1 MKKKV
6 LRFISTALMAVM
18 VTVALPAE
26 LAEAALEKVSSPA
39 KVTTF
44 KSSDSFEKEYLQ
56 ASVSDRSVLKINYRT
71 PLDTSL
77 FRISLYRLVPD
88 KGDMDLDIFVEP
100 VISTASDG
108 TTLYGFTYHL
118 DTALLNIPDGYY
130 NLYLRRCSNPLGATI
145 LDYKSSGV
153 LYKNM
158 EIRISG
164 GKVSIKKFIDSLM
177 LAADREM

>member
-56 ASVSDRSVLKINYRT
+56 ASVSDRSVLNINYRT
-71 PLDTSL
+71 PLTTSL
-77 FRISLYRLVPD
+77 FRVSLYRLVPN
-88 KGDMDLDIFVEP
+88 KGDIDLDIFVEP
-100 VISTASDG
+100 KISTASDG
-108 TTLYGFTYHL
+108 TTIYSFSYRL
-118 DTALLNIPDGYY
+118 DVDLLNIPDG
-130 NLYLRRCSNPLGATI
+130 
-145 LDYKSSGV
+145 
-153 LYKNM
+153 
-158 EIRISG
+158 
-164 GKVSIKKFIDSLM
+164 
-177 LAADREM
+177 

>member
-26 LAEAALEKVSSPA
+26 LADGALQEVSSPA
-39 KVTTF
+39 KVTSF

-88 KGDMDLDIFVEP
+88 KGMW
-100 VISTASDG
+100 
-108 TTLYGFTYHL
+108 
-118 DTALLNIPDGYY
+118 
-130 NLYLRRCSNPLGATI
+130 I
-145 LDYKSSGV
+145 LT
-153 LYKNM
+153 
-158 EIRISG
+158 
-164 GKVSIKKFIDSLM
+164 FSLS
-177 LAADREM
+177 L